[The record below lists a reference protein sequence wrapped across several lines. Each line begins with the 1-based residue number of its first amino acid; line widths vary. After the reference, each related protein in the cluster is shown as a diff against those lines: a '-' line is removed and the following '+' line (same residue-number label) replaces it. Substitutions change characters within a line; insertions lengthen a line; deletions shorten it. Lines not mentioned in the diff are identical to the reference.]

1 MSSYLWTTRT
11 GAFYLT
17 CLHKSHRKM
26 SSKYSCRCVVTCS
39 YVTFFHTLTAITN
52 SLRLKNQHFIII
64 IYPLTARVV
73 GAPQHLKP
81 ATKHVE
87 IWHKNTLHLLRVFWI
102 FFQNAGSQLCFRFFP
117 QAKQRWKVKIFSSF
131 GKRSWLSCGHKVRSI
146 IYCHQTRSGAVLRQV
161 HLICPLDQPRT
172 CWCRSVD

>member
-1 MSSYLWTTRT
+1 MSSYLRTTRI

-81 ATKHVE
+81 AIKHVE
-87 IWHKNTLHLLRVFWI
+87 IWHKNRLHLLRVFWI
-102 FFQNAGSQLCFRFFP
+102 FFSE
-117 QAKQRWKVKIFSSF
+117 RWQSTLFQIFSPS
-131 GKRSWLSCGHKVRSI
+131 
-146 IYCHQTRSGAVLRQV
+146 QTKMESKDFLFFRQAF
-161 HLICPLDQPRT
+161 LAFMWSQSEINYLLTSD
-172 CWCRSVD
+172 